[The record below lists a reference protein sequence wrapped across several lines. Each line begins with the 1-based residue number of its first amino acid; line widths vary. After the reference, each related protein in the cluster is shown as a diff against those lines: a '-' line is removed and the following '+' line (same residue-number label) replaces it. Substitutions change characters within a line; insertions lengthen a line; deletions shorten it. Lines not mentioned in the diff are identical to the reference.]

1 MDTYLQEMATIIWE
15 KTSQDSLSNKSREIC
30 KEVVLLLS
38 LCVNK
43 PREDCEEGEEESTSE
58 LVTPLAIVFCC
69 FFRWELIPTQYL
81 HAMYLSIQTLALAS
95 FAPGL
100 SLSLLSL

>member
-43 PREDCEEGEEESTSE
+43 PRED
-58 LVTPLAIVFCC
+58 
-69 FFRWELIPTQYL
+69 
-81 HAMYLSIQTLALAS
+81 M
-95 FAPGL
+95 
-100 SLSLLSL
+100 